1 MFEQVLGLYLHPLA
15 VHAPIVLVPLLVL
28 AVLLYAL
35 MPPARKHV
43 AWVTAV
49 LAVVTP
55 ATAYVAKLSGEAL
68 RDDRYPEVPPEIVT
82 HSEWG
87 DRLVWTMLLL
97 GPLALALVLVRSFV
111 SDARTRAW
119 LAWPLSVLAI
129 VAAVLASVF
138 VLQVGHSG
146 SEFNWQV
153 P

>member
-35 MPPARKHV
+35 VPPARKHA
-43 AWVTAV
+43 AWATAI

-55 ATAYVAKLSGEAL
+55 VSAYVAKLSGEAL

-87 DRLVWTMLLL
+87 DRLVWTMLAL
-97 GPLALALVLVRSFV
+97 GPLALALVLVRTFV
-111 SDARTRAW
+111 SDSTTRTW
-119 LAWPLSVLAI
+119 LSWVLSVLAI
-129 VAAVLASVF
+129 AAAALASVF
-138 VLQVGHSG
+138 VFQVGHSG
-146 SEFNWQV
+146 SEFNWQA